1 MDGSPPESQT
11 VRFVQASKIKVKTIP
26 GLTKMICIAFQK
38 PTQQKVFSKGI
49 SKSTLA
55 EQTQTPG
62 KKKKNKVGCS
72 NPLSTCKEGLYM
84 TK

>member
-38 PTQQKVFSKGI
+38 PT
-49 SKSTLA
+49 
-55 EQTQTPG
+55 
-62 KKKKNKVGCS
+62 
-72 NPLSTCKEGLYM
+72 
-84 TK
+84 